1 MAISCFPSA
10 AFKMIWARW
19 AKRTETEVLR
29 ATLSN
34 SACCAGKRQ
43 ISGAT
48 LMPGRLMVANRSV
61 KQYVILF
68 TTHNT
73 RLSRD
78 HGEPTSLPVPGLG
91 SVVLAFGYGQVGG
104 DQEQSG
110 CEP

>member
-19 AKRTETEVLR
+19 AKRTEAEVLR

-68 TTHNT
+68 TTHYT
-73 RLSRD
+73 RLIKLASY
-78 HGEPTSLPVPGLG
+78 
-91 SVVLAFGYGQVGG
+91 VVG
-104 DQEQSG
+104 DSTEVSTFCKCFHFRQ
-110 CEP
+110 